1 MHEERNHETYGNT
14 EPQKNAKRLTTI
26 PTLPS
31 DGSGRGKSERVA
43 INNYFGMDDRGQERL
58 N

>member
-1 MHEERNHETYGNT
+1 LREERNHETYGNT
-14 EPQKNAKRLTTI
+14 EPQKNAKRLKRFPLSR
-26 PTLPS
+26 PTEA
-31 DGSGRGKSERVA
+31 GRGKGERVA